1 MFDLVDRV
9 EDYPQF
15 LPWCGGVQVERGP
28 GQELTATLLIDY
40 HGIRKS
46 FTTTNRHRPPADGRS
61 AQGEVLPTRDAREA
75 AAGRIDLTLREGP
88 FSRLEGHWRF
98 VPLAQGACRVE
109 FELEYEFASAVL
121 GKALAPVF
129 GKISANF
136 VDAFVQ
142 RAQEIH
148 G

>member
-1 MFDLVDRV
+1 MFDLVERV

-15 LPWCGGVQVERGP
+15 LPWCGGVEVERGP
-28 GQELTATLLIDY
+28 GEELTATLLIDF

-46 FTTTNRHRPPADGRS
+46 FTTCNRHRPPAV
-61 AQGEVLPTRDAREA
+61 QGASPAGGDRQAAREQ
-75 AAGRIDLTLREGP
+75 AAGRIDLVLRDGP
-88 FSRLEGHWRF
+88 FSRLEGLWRF
-98 VPLAQGACRVE
+98 VPLAPGACRVE
-109 FELEYEFASAVL
+109 FALDYEFAGAVL

-136 VDAFVQ
+136 VDAFVR
-142 RAQEIH
+142 RAEQIY